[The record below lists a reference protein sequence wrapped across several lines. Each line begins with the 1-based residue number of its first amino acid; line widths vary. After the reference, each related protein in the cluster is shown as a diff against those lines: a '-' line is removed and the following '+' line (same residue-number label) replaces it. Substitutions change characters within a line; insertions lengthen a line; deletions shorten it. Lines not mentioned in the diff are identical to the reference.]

1 MKICPV
7 ESMTDQKS
15 LKLLIFLFCILLFD
29 IITSAPEYFC
39 MVSGLTRL
47 FSAACTSVSA
57 GSHVTNCESGK
68 DVIPWFCS
76 IASVS
81 AGTRT
86 HLTSFFF
93 FYFLFPSLFKAAVE
107 NGGCRLLHPHEDVPH
122 RWKVWVSNAD
132 HFMVIASLFLC
143 LCLAESGNTDDVCI
157 PSKPREDLRISL
169 HKNSGE
175 HFQWERLVFTD
186 YYYYYY
192 AKSLKLLNFSFL
204 IWIQHHSQEIV

>member
-15 LKLLIFLFCILLFD
+15 LKLLILLFFILLFD

-76 IASVS
+76 IASIS

-86 HLTSFFF
+86 HLTYFFF
-93 FYFLFPSLFKAAVE
+93 LISISIQSSCWEWRLPSAASTWRRSSPLEGVSEQCGSFHGDCIIISLLVFGWIRKHGWCVYPLKAQRRSAHQFTQKFWGTLSVRE
-107 NGGCRLLHPHEDVPH
+107 TRIHRLL
-122 RWKVWVSNAD
+122 
-132 HFMVIASLFLC
+132 LLLLC
-143 LCLAESGNTDDVCI
+143 KITKI
-157 PSKPREDLRISL
+157 
-169 HKNSGE
+169 
-175 HFQWERLVFTD
+175 T
-186 YYYYYY
+186 
-192 AKSLKLLNFSFL
+192 
-204 IWIQHHSQEIV
+204 